1 MSTGLSLLL
10 MAAGAILAFAVDY
23 QVSGVEIQTIGLI
36 LLVVGVVGLVFS
48 LLFLASFAPF
58 GTHDEVTTRRT
69 HDHV

>member
-1 MSTGLSLLL
+1 

-58 GTHDEVTTRRT
+58 GAHEERVSSGHS